1 MWLIMINTTIKPTRE
16 KILRAFRVNGR
27 MTVSELVKDLQ
38 ITHIAVRHHLSSL
51 QAEGMIEGREERHGI
66 GRPHRVYR
74 LTETALD
81 RNPSKYYKFTNL
93 LLDQLKEN
101 LPPETVERL
110 LKEVASSIAGEW
122 KTELDALPWPRR
134 IDRLVQLLA
143 QDGFVT
149 RVEPSGP
156 DQYRLLEFTCPY
168 SRISLHHPEICVL
181 DASMFSRALGAMV
194 ERTSCI
200 RSGAETCTF
209 SISDASQPTAND

>member
-1 MWLIMINTTIKPTRE
+1 MHENMIITANKPTRE
-16 KILRAFRVNGR
+16 KILRALRVNGPL
-27 MTVSELVKDLQ
+27 TVSEMVLDLR

-51 QAEGMIEGREERHGI
+51 QAEGLIEGREERHGI
-66 GRPHRVYR
+66 GRPHLVYR

-93 LLDQLKEN
+93 LLDQLKET

-110 LKEVASSIAGEW
+110 LKEVASNIAGEW
-122 KTELDALPWPRR
+122 KTELDPLPWPNR

-168 SRISLHHPEICVL
+168 SKISLDHPEICAL
-181 DASMFSRALGAMV
+181 DASIFSRALGAPV

-209 SISDASQPTAND
+209 SISSASHPSSHD